1 MFSLFS
7 LVSLFLRTKN
17 GFQKQVPNM
26 SQMCSLCF
34 PCFPEQKI
42 VFENCIQTC
51 PNTMVFVFLFFFFFF
66 FFCSTFV
73 CLLQF
78 EQKRGHVALG
88 VECCM
93 NQYGVYEEQTYS
105 KFQKQIENGWLVLGK
120 TIKYN
125 CSKNDLS
132 LFVCQNRFNKN

>member
-34 PCFPEQKI
+34 PCFLEQKI

-51 PNTMVFVFLFFFFFF
+51 PNTMVFVFLFFFFF
-66 FFCSTFV
+66 
-73 CLLQF
+73 LLNF
-78 EQKRGHVALG
+78 RMLVA
-88 VECCM
+88 V
-93 NQYGVYEEQTYS
+93 
-105 KFQKQIENGWLVLGK
+105 
-120 TIKYN
+120 
-125 CSKNDLS
+125 
-132 LFVCQNRFNKN
+132 